1 MATLIEMRDITRQY
15 ERAYGRRRQHTE
27 TVTDDTSD
35 PLLIPVDAE
44 TVAVAVTPGT
54 SARVEYSLS
63 SYANIEADTA
73 AWHAWDDGDVTSAT
87 TSAIDARV
95 TALRLVS
102 TGASNWEVTA

>member
-27 TVTDDTSD
+27 TVTDATSG

-63 SYANIEADTA
+63 SYADIEADTA
-73 AWHAWDDGDVTSAT
+73 TWHAWPHGDTAN
-87 TSAIDARV
+87 AIADAVDARV

-102 TGASNWEVTA
+102 TGASDWEVTA